1 MRLSTLLT
9 SASSLLLAT
18 LALAEGPSDVIDLT
32 ASNFNSLVT
41 PEKIILVEFFAP
53 WCGHCKSLA
62 PQYEEAATA
71 LKEKSIKLAKVN
83 CVDESDLCQ
92 SHGVQGYP
100 TLKIFRDG
108 EPTDYTGPRKTD
120 GIISYMIK
128 QSLPAVSEVTTANFE
143 EFKSADKIVVI
154 AYVSSSDAP
163 AAEFHATAE
172 KHRDD
177 YLFGQCTDSSLIEA
191 AGLSAPAIVL
201 YRTFDDP
208 ISVYP
213 YPVPSATIEE
223 IENWIKALSVPTL
236 AEVNAEN
243 YMTYAQSGKPLAYLF
258 VDPASETKD
267 ESIER
272 VRPVALEY
280 KDKINFVWIDAVKFA
295 DHAKALNLLEPTW
308 PSFAIQD
315 LDKQLK
321 FPLEQ
326 SIELTTDAVKEW
338 VVSFVAG
345 TLKPTLK
352 SQPVPESQDEAV
364 YDLVGSEFEK
374 VVFQDDKDVLVEFYA
389 PWCGHCKRLKPTWD
403 ALGEHYAAVKDRI
416 IIAKIDATENDLPQT
431 LPFRVGGFPTLKLK
445 PAGAKDW
452 IDYDG
457 ERSLEGLIAFVDEHA
472 TNSLVPLAKDEST
485 DSQHPIELDHDEL

>member
-1 MRLSTLLT
+1 
-9 SASSLLLAT
+9 
-18 LALAEGPSDVIDLT
+18 
-32 ASNFNSLVT
+32 
-41 PEKIILVEFFAP
+41 
-53 WCGHCKSLA
+53 
-62 PQYEEAATA
+62 
-71 LKEKSIKLAKVN
+71 
-83 CVDESDLCQ
+83 
-92 SHGVQGYP
+92 
-100 TLKIFRDG
+100 
-108 EPTDYTGPRKTD
+108 
-120 GIISYMIK
+120 
-128 QSLPAVSEVTTANFE
+128 
-143 EFKSADKIVVI
+143 
-154 AYVSSSDAP
+154 
-163 AAEFHATAE
+163 
-172 KHRDD
+172 
-177 YLFGQCTDSSLIEA
+177 LIEA

-389 PWCGHCKRLKPTWD
+389 PW
-403 ALGEHYAAVKDRI
+403 
-416 IIAKIDATENDLPQT
+416 
-431 LPFRVGGFPTLKLK
+431 
-445 PAGAKDW
+445 
-452 IDYDG
+452 
-457 ERSLEGLIAFVDEHA
+457 
-472 TNSLVPLAKDEST
+472 
-485 DSQHPIELDHDEL
+485 